1 MPPPHREPTSVAA
14 APRRLAALMLVA
26 GVILA
31 LGPGSTALA
40 ERVARAAE
48 TGSPAPP
55 PAPRS
60 PVPGSLVPGPP
71 GPGLPGP
78 GLPGPGP
85 PEPGPPEPG
94 SAVGAPRGPERV
106 PPLRMPLAG
115 PIVRGFEVPT
125 GTYGPG
131 HRGLD
136 VGGRI
141 GEAVRAPA
149 GGRVEFAGP
158 VAGRTWVSL
167 LVAPGVMV
175 TVGPLLDVRVTAGR
189 RVRALAPVGRLGPG
203 HGPGHGMTVHLS
215 LRVDGVYLDPLP
227 YLLDRPRP
235 RLAPLLRPGGLAGP
249 EPGPG

>member
-1 MPPPHREPTSVAA
+1 MPPPYREPTTVAA
-14 APRRLAALMLVA
+14 ARRRLAALVA
-26 GVILA
+26 MAGLILA
-31 LGPGSTALA
+31 LGPGSAALA
-40 ERVARAAE
+40 ERVARAGE

-55 PAPRS
+55 APRS
-60 PVPGSLVPGPP
+60 PGPGS
-71 GPGLPGP
+71 
-78 GLPGPGP
+78 

-94 SAVGAPRGPERV
+94 SAEPGPPEPGSPGPGPPEPRLAVGASRGLERV

-115 PIVRGFEVPT
+115 PIVRGFEVPA
-125 GTYGPG
+125 GAYGPG
-131 HRGLD
+131 HRGVD
-136 VGGRI
+136 VGGRM

-175 TVGPLLDVRVTAGR
+175 TVGPLLDVRVTAGQ

-203 HGPGHGMTVHLS
+203 HGPGHGMTLHLS
-215 LRVDGVYLDPLP
+215 LRVDGVYVDPLP

-235 RLAPLLRPGGLAGP
+235 RLAPLLRPGGLAA
-249 EPGPG
+249 PGPDPG

>member
-1 MPPPHREPTSVAA
+1 MPPHREPTTVAA
-14 APRRLAALMLVA
+14 ARRRLAALTLLA
-26 GVILA
+26 GVVLA
-31 LGPGSTALA
+31 LGPGSAALA

-48 TGSPAPP
+48 TGSPAPT

-60 PVPGSLVPGPP
+60 PGPGSLDPGPP
-71 GPGLPGP
+71 GPGPPQP
-78 GLPGPGP
+78 GL
-85 PEPGPPEPG
+85 PEPGPPGPG
-94 SAVGAPRGPERV
+94 SGVGASQGPERV

-115 PIVRGFEVPT
+115 PIVRGFEVPA

-131 HRGLD
+131 HRGVD
-136 VGGRI
+136 VGGRM

-167 LVAPGVMV
+167 LVAPGVTV
-175 TVGPLLDVRVTAGR
+175 TVGPLLDVRVTAGQ

-203 HGPGHGMTVHLS
+203 HGRTSHLS
-215 LRVDGVYLDPLP
+215 LRVDGVYVDPLP

-235 RLAPLLRPGGLAGP
+235 RLAPLLRPGGLAAP